1 MKKPIRFR
9 LNGEDTTI
17 ETEENRTLLWVLRG
31 DLELTGTKYGCGI
44 GECGSCVVLVDGK
57 AVRSCQASLK
67 EVQNGDVLTIE
78 GLARDGKLHPVQEA
92 FLEHGAY
99 QCGYCTPGMIMN
111 SVHLLGE
118 NPKPSREAIV
128 DGMENNLCRC
138 GAHKRIV
145 EAIEAVARK
154 SGGAS

>member
-1 MKKPIRFR
+1 
-9 LNGEDTTI
+9 
-17 ETEENRTLLWVLRG
+17 
-31 DLELTGTKYGCGI
+31 
-44 GECGSCVVLVDGK
+44 
-57 AVRSCQASLK
+57 
-67 EVQNGDVLTIE
+67 VQNGDVLTIE
-78 GLARDGKLHPVQEA
+78 GLARDGKLHPVQEG

-111 SVHLLGE
+111 AVHLLGE